1 MRLTAVAIIVTLLAV
16 APAEGQTPAPA
27 PAPEPAPV
35 EYPYGLDPYNPS
47 DAALLREYGVTLVSQ
62 TPLSELRKLDPYKP
76 SHAALLRQLGGG
88 IPLWGWAWYA
98 SPGPA
103 PLTIFPTAG
112 VMSLPA
118 DTVRDYPRRQG
129 RTRADGSAPA
139 PDPAGPRPATNI
151 ATLRKPES
159 NDGVWILFGQQ
170 KWISA
175 GPPIP
180 FEESAFQRIGEYGAF
195 PVFRRTRA
203 SGEIIYVPTRKGL
216 MAPYRLKQ

>member
-1 MRLTAVAIIVTLLAV
+1 MRLTALVITATLLAAV
-16 APAEGQTPAPA
+16 PASGQEPP
-27 PAPEPAPV
+27 PEQPPP
-35 EYPYGLDPYNPS
+35 EQHPYGLDPYKPS
-47 DAALLREYGVTLVSQ
+47 DAALLRDYGVTLVSQ
-62 TPLSELRKLDPYKP
+62 TPLAELRKLDPYKP

-103 PLTIFPTAG
+103 PLTPFPTAG
-112 VMSLPA
+112 GMSLPA
-118 DTVRDYPRRQG
+118 DTVRGNLTRQE
-129 RTRADGSAPA
+129 RTRADGSGLEPEA
-139 PDPAGPRPATNI
+139 AGPRPATSM

-175 GPPIP
+175 GPPVP
-180 FEESAFQRIGEYGAF
+180 FEDSAFQRIGEYGAF
-195 PVFRRTRA
+195 PVFRRIRA

-216 MAPYRLKQ
+216 MAPFRLKQ

>member
-1 MRLTAVAIIVTLLAV
+1 MRYTAVAIIVTLLAV
-16 APAEGQTPAPA
+16 APADGQTPAPA
-27 PAPEPAPV
+27 P
-35 EYPYGLDPYNPS
+35 GLSLHPS
-47 DAALLREYGVTLVSQ
+47 NIRTVSIRTIRATPRCSESTGGTLVAQ

-103 PLTIFPTAG
+103 PLTLFPSAG

-118 DTVRDYPRRQG
+118 DTVRDYLRRQG
-129 RTRADGSAPA
+129 RTRADGSGPA
-139 PDPAGPRPATNI
+139 PDAAGPRPATNI

>member
-1 MRLTAVAIIVTLLAV
+1 MRHTAVAIVVALLAV
-16 APAEGQTPAPA
+16 APAEGQTPA

-47 DAALLREYGVTLVSQ
+47 DAALLREYGVTLVAQ
-62 TPLSELRKLDPYKP
+62 TPLSELRELDPYKP

-103 PLTIFPTAG
+103 PLTPFPSAG
-112 VMSLPA
+112 VMSLPD
-118 DTVRDYPRRQG
+118 DTVRDYLRRQG
-129 RTRADGSAPA
+129 RTRADGSGPA
-139 PDPAGPRPATNI
+139 PDAAGPRPATNI

-175 GPPIP
+175 GPPIL